1 MKLWKH
7 SVTLSEL
14 DIIIDRI
21 ILFRAKLLE
30 VNNSGPT
37 YSVAYLSKE
46 RLI

>member
-7 SVTLSEL
+7 SATLSEL

-21 ILFRAKLLE
+21 ILFRGKLLE
-30 VNNSGPT
+30 VNNAGST
-37 YSVAYLSKE
+37 FIVSYLSKE